1 MKTKQVIQSLAT
13 PLLQR
18 CHGRIS
24 HVALRMALNNL
35 TIVRTATTPL
45 PPCTGTFYGSIG
57 VPCRHTIK
65 RHYNTNEPLNP
76 NQFHHHWH
84 FHRDT
89 APLPPLDERFMVQD
103 PEMVRPRRRRR
114 NEHGNEQPALRGLR
128 RIPSNHEITNE
139 KLDQR
144 ARNADHTAQAGRG
157 KRLRDRKATARGRG
171 IQRGRGRGVGR
182 REGGGEIQE
191 VPGGAYIQFQ
201 V

>member
-1 MKTKQVIQSLAT
+1 
-13 PLLQR
+13 
-18 CHGRIS
+18 
-24 HVALRMALNNL
+24 
-35 TIVRTATTPL
+35 
-45 PPCTGTFYGSIG
+45 
-57 VPCRHTIK
+57 
-65 RHYNTNEPLNP
+65 
-76 NQFHHHWH
+76 
-84 FHRDT
+84 
-89 APLPPLDERFMVQD
+89 MVQD